1 MKNLL
6 ILLLSSM
13 YLSACGTTFDIV
25 TKRDDVNNRTT
36 VRMENNILNVDN
48 DPTVMRCSLDGL
60 CVHTA
65 DSTEFFLSGAMWS
78 KDWHNLLSNET
89 LILLIDGQRVVL
101 SDEMPD
107 KKVGERGVSEEVK
120 FKVEPALVTRI
131 VEAKEVRYK
140 FQGERGSVAGVLTV
154 KNQENFGE
162 FLKAIRSN

>member
-6 ILLLSSM
+6 ILLLTSM

-25 TKRDDVNNRTT
+25 NKRDDVNNRTS

-48 DPTVMRCSLDGL
+48 DRTVMRCSFDGL
-60 CVHTA
+60 WVHTA
-65 DSTEFFLSGAMWS
+65 DSTEFFLSGSIWS
-78 KDWHNLLSNET
+78 KDWYNLFKHET

-107 KKVGERGVSEEVK
+107 RQVGERGVSEAVT

-131 VEAKEVRYK
+131 VEAKEVQYK

-154 KNQENFGE
+154 RNQENFAE
-162 FLKAIRSN
+162 FLKAIKSN